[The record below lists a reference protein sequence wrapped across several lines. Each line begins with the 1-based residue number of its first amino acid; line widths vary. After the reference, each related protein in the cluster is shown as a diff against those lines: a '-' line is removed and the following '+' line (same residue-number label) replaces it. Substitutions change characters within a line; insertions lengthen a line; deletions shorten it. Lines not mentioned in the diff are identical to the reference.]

1 MIRSL
6 KSPDAGAVLS
16 SVKGAK
22 LIELKVPV
30 ERSVVSPLGKETVPL
45 KAGFVVV
52 PVRKIPTVWD
62 PELTFW

>member
-1 MIRSL
+1 
-6 KSPDAGAVLS
+6 
-16 SVKGAK
+16 

-30 ERSVVSPLGKETVPL
+30 ERSVVSPLGKDTVPL